1 MAVAGALWLRSVA
14 DSVTVGTTGADLVA
28 VGGRSVRM
36 GAGGVTSVARR
47 AVRVA
52 ANAAAVAVL
61 MLVSSGGG
69 GGLSVSVSVSVS
81 ISVAAVA

>member
-1 MAVAGALWLRSVA
+1 MAVAGALGLRSVA
-14 DSVTVGTTGADLVA
+14 ASVTVGTTGADLVA

-36 GAGGVTSVARR
+36 GAGGVTSVARCT
-47 AVRVA
+47 VRVA

-69 GGLSVSVSVSVS
+69 GGLSVSVSVSV
-81 ISVAAVA
+81 AAVA